1 MVKILKRIICII
13 AAAVVASSTA
23 YAYDVVNLPNAT
35 TFADASGIYDSG
47 EITAASICDMDRNI
61 YKNLTS
67 GEVSEFYGKARSMTV
82 WRKINPTPFRGA
94 CVNFTTSDGTKI
106 SYYFNAGLQI
116 GTYGADNFVCY
127 MPASGDA
134 NELTYLLS
142 ELYDTQE
149 GVYGGTLWNVA
160 TERDFLK
167 LPSHEWARA
176 TISDAAA
183 KTLVPYEFTD
193 KYENN
198 ITREQ
203 MAVLI
208 CNFITVAGN
217 YANMDEYM
225 LATGTVYLKGSFI
238 DCRERDEAIDCL
250 YALGIIDGVDGVR
263 FNPDGLIT
271 RQEAAAI
278 MTRVAEKF
286 MYVGTDYKGKSAD
299 WGSVAQWAEF
309 YVKWCIDKGLLT
321 LDDDRCV
328 YPTDNM
334 TVEQAITVLSR
345 LFDIAT
351 YWES

>member
-1 MVKILKRIICII
+1 MVL
-13 AAAVVASSTA
+13 ASPA
-23 YAYDVVNLPNAT
+23 YAYDVVNLPHAT
-35 TFADASGIYDSG
+35 TFADASGIYDGG
-47 EITAASICDMDRNI
+47 EISSATICDMDRNL
-61 YKNLTS
+61 YKNLS
-67 GEVSEFYGKARSMTV
+67 AEDINGFYAKARNITV

-94 CVNFTTSDGTKI
+94 CVNFTANDGTKI

-116 GTYGADNFVCY
+116 GKYGEENFVCY
-127 MPASGDA
+127 MPASTDA
-134 NELTYLLS
+134 QELTYLLS
-142 ELYDTQE
+142 DFYDGDE
-149 GVYGGTLWNVA
+149 GVYGGTVWNVA
-160 TERDFLK
+160 SERDFLK
-167 LPSHEWARA
+167 LPNHEWARA
-176 TISDAAA
+176 TITEAAR
-183 KTLVPYEFTD
+183 KSLVPYEFTD
-193 KYENN
+193 KYEQN

-225 LATGTVYLKGSFI
+225 KATGTVYLKGSFI

-271 RQEAAAI
+271 RQEAAAF

-286 MYVGTDYKGKSAD
+286 MYVGTEYNSKTAD
-299 WGSVAQWAEF
+299 WGAVAPWAQF
-309 YVKWCIDKGLLT
+309 YVKWCIDKGLFV
-321 LDDDRCV
+321 LDDDRRV